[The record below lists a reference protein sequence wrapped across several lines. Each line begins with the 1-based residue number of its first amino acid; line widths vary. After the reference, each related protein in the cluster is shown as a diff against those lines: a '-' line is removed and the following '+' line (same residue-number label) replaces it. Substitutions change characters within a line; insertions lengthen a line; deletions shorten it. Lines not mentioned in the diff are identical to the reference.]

1 MLKLYV
7 NDFNDYAECMQLS
20 NDDGRVSVEIDLSG
34 CYDDEAEEWND
45 YKVRETAEAE
55 VERLFCG
62 SAKIVWGCDAE
73 TDAKRESKEC
83 DSINCFELV
92 VVFCDGEKAVYL
104 YPTAESAEYGGENM
118 KMALG
123 NQVEWYGV
131 RQRML

>member
-20 NDDGRVSVEIDLSG
+20 NDDGRVSVEIYLSG
-34 CYDDEAEEWND
+34 CYDEEAEEWND

-62 SAKIVWGCDAE
+62 SARIVWGSDTEAE
-73 TDAKRESKEC
+73 AKSETS
-83 DSINCFELV
+83 DSINCYELV

-104 YPTAESAEYGGENM
+104 YPTAESAEYGGESM

-123 NQVEWYGV
+123 NQIEWYGV
-131 RQRML
+131 RQRKL